1 MMRTALVL
9 DADSPAGLEALQSLG
24 RKGLATHAASPDDC
38 LAFRSRRV
46 SRRWKQ
52 PISEPTAF
60 LRWLRDLDAEHAYAL
75 IVPSTERSLRMLLSL
90 PDDDA
95 LVAKAVLAPRASLE
109 TALDKWAT
117 AELALSCGVPAL
129 PTRLL
134 TSLSDLAGA
143 RSFPVVLKTL
153 RSVVDMDGELTHV
166 PARLARDA
174 EERQRFCE
182 LFLPH
187 TPVIEQTYERGH
199 GVGIEL
205 LYDRGRRIWHF
216 CHERL
221 HEGTGQEGLG
231 SGSLYRRSAVAPP
244 DLLHYA
250 TAMLDRL
257 SWHGVAMVEF
267 LVAPT
272 GESWLMEIN
281 PRLWGSVALPI
292 DAGVD
297 FPAGLLLLATAQA
310 VPPQPGYRVPYYT
323 RRAPEDSVWL
333 LGKARSRPAWVLR
346 ELLLMSRLLT
356 GRESWDHF
364 DWGDLA
370 VTVAGWGRASKAMT
384 KAVGR
389 RLRERLEWRRARRR
403 HRQNLG
409 AARRRPVRTALFLCH
424 GNICRSPVAGSLA
437 QQRLQGWAISSAG
450 FITEAGRP
458 SPSCLQEAARLL
470 DLDLSTWRSLRVSRQ
485 MVESADVVFL
495 MDMRNLRAFQEEFP
509 DALGKVLFLGMF
521 LPEPAEIADPY
532 GQDVER
538 TVVVLRDIQAA
549 IERVAA
555 LFSTRRT
562 GVST

>member
-134 TSLSDLAGA
+134 ASLSDLAGA

-153 RSVVDMDGELTHV
+153 RSVVDIDGELTHV

-297 FPAGLLLLATAQA
+297 FPAGLLLLKEKLGRLSPAAVAVACWATAAAAWAYA
-310 VPPQPGYRVPYYT
+310 V
-323 RRAPEDSVWL
+323 
-333 LGKARSRPAWVLR
+333 SRPRGGARPGRPAMIIAAASGVLD
-346 ELLLMSRLLT
+346 T
-356 GRESWDHF
+356 F
-364 DWGDLA
+364 ANLA
-370 VTVAGWGRASKAMT
+370 VLL
-384 KAVGR
+384 AV
-389 RLRERLEWRRARRR
+389 R
-403 HRQNLG
+403 H
-409 AARRRPVRTALFLCH
+409 
-424 GNICRSPVAGSLA
+424 GSLA
-437 QQRLQGWAISSAG
+437 VVAVIVALYPGS
-450 FITEAGRP
+450 TV
-458 SPSCLQEAARLL
+458 LLARLTL
-470 DLDLSTWRSLRVSRQ
+470 GERLSRSQ
-485 MVESADVVFL
+485 A
-495 MDMRNLRAFQEEFP
+495 AG
-509 DALGKVLFLGMF
+509 LGG
-521 LPEPAEIADPY
+521 AAAA
-532 GQDVER
+532 
-538 TVVVLRDIQAA
+538 VVLL
-549 IERVAA
+549 A
-555 LFSTRRT
+555 LAS
-562 GVST
+562 